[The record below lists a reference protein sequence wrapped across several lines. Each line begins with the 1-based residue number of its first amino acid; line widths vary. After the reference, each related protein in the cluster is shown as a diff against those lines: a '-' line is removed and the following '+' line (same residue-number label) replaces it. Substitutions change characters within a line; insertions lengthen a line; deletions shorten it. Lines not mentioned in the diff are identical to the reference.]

1 MQYKLM
7 ALQSK
12 NHNALSTFFN
22 EEYNSLKSYVRSKI
36 RDSSQQDA
44 EDIVQDVALR
54 LFSKSQ
60 DPMEIANVGGY
71 VYSAIKNRIVDIM
84 RGGKKERELSWEHM
98 ERQWQEFVEL
108 FYGVADNSY
117 SPTMERALKKAISE
131 LKPVYREIVIA
142 VDFEGY
148 TYREISE
155 RTGIPTGTLMSRRH
169 RAMSLLSKNLETLKK
184 SNHGI

>member
-1 MQYKLM
+1 MT
-7 ALQSK
+7 AQSK
-12 NHNALSTFFN
+12 NHNALNTFFN
-22 EEYNSLKSYVRSKI
+22 EEYSSLKSYVRSKI
-36 RDSSQQDA
+36 RDSSRQDA

-54 LFSKSQ
+54 LFSKPQ

-71 VYSAIKNRIVDIM
+71 VYNAIRNRIIDIM
-84 RGGKKERELSWEHM
+84 RGKKERELSSEQM

-108 FYGVADNSY
+108 FYGAADNSY
-117 SPTMERALKKAISE
+117 SPALEKALKNAISE
-131 LKPVYREIVIA
+131 LKPVYRDIVIA

-155 RTGIPTGTLMSRRH
+155 RTGIPAGTLMSRRH
-169 RAMSLLSKNLETLKK
+169 RALSLLSRNLENLKE

>member
-1 MQYKLM
+1 MQQSLM
-7 ALQSK
+7 ASQSK

-22 EEYNSLKSYVRSKI
+22 EEYGSLKSYVRSKI
-36 RDSSQQDA
+36 RDSSRQDA

-54 LFSKSQ
+54 LFSKAQ

-71 VYSAIKNRIVDIM
+71 VYNAIRNRIIDIM
-84 RGGKKERELSWEHM
+84 RGKKERELPSEQM

-108 FYGVADNSY
+108 FYGAADNSY
-117 SPTMERALKKAISE
+117 SQTMEKALKKAISE
-131 LKPVYREIVIA
+131 LKPVYRDIVIA

-169 RAMSLLSKNLETLKK
+169 RAMSLLSSNLENLKE